1 MEAFLAGLH
10 LTTASGFDFVP
21 SLPHL
26 FLMLVFLVC
35 SGLIIFCGVL
45 LGRACPCL
53 YFGIFCAYLSMRNLL
68 PIFTGAAMW
77 IPILVLPGCFSA
89 IGMYLF
95 ITFIMWLVDAEKGE
109 MTDTAKKI
117 LAYVTCV
124 FGTIGVGLFLYIFI
138 THNFF
143 IIILVCASLM
153 VLGILNQKKI
163 IVNGHRFK
171 TYNDLYDINL
181 EDYKMQVSSQAA
193 TGGPG
198 KADRRKTVVELE
210 GKKKRKLFGLGKR
223 KSGNG
228 GVHA

>member
-1 MEAFLAGLH
+1 MDGMEAFLAGLH

-95 ITFIMWLVDAEKGE
+95 ISFIMWLVDAEKGE
-109 MTDTAKKI
+109 I
-117 LAYVTCV
+117 I
-124 FGTIGVGLFLYIFI
+124 FVGNTFPGYPSTFSP
-138 THNFF
+138 H
-143 IIILVCASLM
+143 IISALSCWSVP
-153 VLGILNQKKI
+153 
-163 IVNGHRFK
+163 R
-171 TYNDLYDINL
+171 
-181 EDYKMQVSSQAA
+181 
-193 TGGPG
+193 
-198 KADRRKTVVELE
+198 
-210 GKKKRKLFGLGKR
+210 
-223 KSGNG
+223 
-228 GVHA
+228 